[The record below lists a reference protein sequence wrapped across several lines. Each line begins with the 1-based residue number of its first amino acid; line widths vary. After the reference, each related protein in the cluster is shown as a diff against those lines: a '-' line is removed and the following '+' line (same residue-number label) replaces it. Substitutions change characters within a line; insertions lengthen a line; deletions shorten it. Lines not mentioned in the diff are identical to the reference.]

1 MLYKYRIKYFN
12 STNVELIF
20 FYECRITI
28 VQLYFNIFEL
38 TKIRPYFMKR
48 ILFLL
53 TFVLL
58 VSCSKK
64 VFKEKWVKEEAPA
77 YFKAR
82 FETTQG
88 NFDIEAKRE
97 WSPQGVDRLYQLIKN
112 EFYTDIAIFRVV
124 PGFVAQF
131 GIHNDSLVNASWK
144 KFKIDDEEVKESN
157 DVMTI
162 SFARGGVKT
171 RTTQI
176 FINLKDNKRLDA
188 LDYSGVK
195 GFPVIAKVI
204 AGKENIKKFYGKY
217 GDRLGMR
224 QDSINLYGNK
234 FIKKNY
240 PEIDFIKKAYILK

>member
-1 MLYKYRIKYFN
+1 MKKILG
-12 STNVELIF
+12 LIVLISF
-20 FYECRITI
+20 F
-28 VQLYFNIFEL
+28 
-38 TKIRPYFMKR
+38 
-48 ILFLL
+48 
-53 TFVLL
+53 
-58 VSCSKK
+58 SCSSKL
-64 VFKEKWVKEEAPA
+64 FKEKWTKEEAPS

-88 NFDIEAKRE
+88 NFDIEAKRV
-97 WSPQGVDRLYQLIKN
+97 WSPEGVDRLYQLIKN

-131 GIHNDSLVNASWK
+131 GIHNDSLVNSSWRR
-144 KFKIDDEEVKESN
+144 FKITDEEVVESN
-157 DVMTI
+157 DFMTI

-176 FINLKDNKRLDA
+176 FINLKKNKRLDA
-188 LDYSGVK
+188 LAYSGVK

-204 AGKENIKKFYGKY
+204 AGKDNILKFYDGY

-224 QDSINLYGNK
+224 QDSLNRYGNT
-234 FIKKNY
+234 FIRTNY